1 MRLPTGENMVTQ
13 QRDHATPLRLTQYAA
28 EAKKTFGM
36 PPPGRILVRSRVASR
51 SPCAE
56 KVVRLMPADI
66 AEALARRLTLSRE
79 RVLQVCSL
87 LDAGLHAAFIA
98 HYRKGATG
106 GMDEATL
113 QRLIEARR
121 ELLDVENLRQRV
133 GRQIAQAGVVDEC
146 GQPGPYRE
154 LREEIQAATETAVL
168 EDIDRPF
175 KPRRRTAGLVAYERG
190 LGGLADY
197 AWKRQPEGPDLPV
210 KAAEFVNPDKE
221 VRSPQESLAGASHI
235 LAERIAEDFHLRHA
249 VRRFVW
255 DRGILKCRQAKQG
268 GKGAAEFKGYFQ
280 FQEAVNR
287 LPPHRILAIN
297 RGERSKALKVT
308 LEVPMDDLKKMA
320 CDEVM
325 PVEPDAGASGYVRT
339 CAPRSSDAGS
349 DERKAFALKNP
360 HLPEHRFRPFLEAVV
375 ADALER
381 LVLPTVEREVRR
393 DLTDRAEAHAID
405 VFAANMRSLLMAR
418 PVRGKRVLAIQPGYR
433 TGCKVA
439 VLDAAGALVGETII
453 YPLEPQDKWDE
464 GKAALLAEIQRHAVQ
479 TIAIGNGT
487 GCREVEQL
495 VSEAIEQS
503 GLDLQYAVV
512 SEAGAAVYADSDL
525 ARQEFPNLDAAIRA
539 TVSIGRRLQD
549 PLAEMVKIDPRAIG
563 VGLYQHDVNQQRLK
577 GALEEVMVSCVAAV
591 GADAHT
597 AAPAMLRYVPG
608 LRPEHVQALCA
619 RRARSPLAF
628 RADLRTLPGWDEPT
642 FVAAAGFLRV
652 HGDNALDATRV
663 HPESYAAAERL
674 LEKVGHR
681 LQDLKAPASAQ
692 AVRQHLT
699 GIALEPLAAELNLPL
714 PDLAELVG
722 ALQKPDA
729 DPRQQHHGPI
739 FRNKIR
745 RIEDLAPG
753 MWVKGTVRN
762 VVDFGAFVDIG
773 LKEDGLIHISQ
784 FSKRY
789 VRNPLKFLHV
799 GDVVDARIVSIDTG
813 KHRIALT
820 LISEE
825 PKKGGAPPAAGPEGQ
840 AAARPARPR
849 RTGPARRGPRPAP
862 AAPSA
867 EGGPSAPAHGAP
879 APAPQRRAA
888 PGQGAGGR
896 RPPRAPQRGEGA
908 PAQGAGDRF
917 RRGRRPTRTGP
928 PRIIISKSQAD
939 LKDRGADEK
948 GRPKIRW
955 AQYESDPNEEEW
967 VDEEAESPAEGETTA
982 QGETTQAQAESPAET
997 SAPPAPAETPQP
1009 AAETP
1014 QPAAPAADFQPDA
1027 EAAGHVRTYP
1037 AAPAAGSTPSPQAA
1051 DPTDPPQ
1058 ADPAPPQSGAPPNH
1072 NV

>member
-1 MRLPTGENMVTQ
+1 
-13 QRDHATPLRLTQYAA
+13 
-28 EAKKTFGM
+28 
-36 PPPGRILVRSRVASR
+36 
-51 SPCAE
+51 
-56 KVVRLMPADI
+56 MPADI

-87 LDAGLHAAFIA
+87 LDAGLHASFIA

-106 GMDEATL
+106 GMDEAAL

-121 ELLDVENLRQRV
+121 ELKDLEELRQRV
-133 GRQIAQAGVVDEC
+133 CRQLIQGGMIDNIGNPGVYE
-146 GQPGPYRE
+146 E
-154 LREEIQAATETAVL
+154 LQQKIDAATEPEFL
-168 EDIDRPF
+168 EDVLRPHRP
-175 KPRRRTAGLVAYERG
+175 KRRTAGQVAFERG
-190 LGGLADY
+190 LYGLASY
-197 AWKRQPEGPDLPV
+197 AWERQPQGPDLPA
-210 KAAEFVNPDKE
+210 KAAEFVNLDKG
-221 VRSPQESLAGASHI
+221 VCSPEEALAGAAHY
-235 LAERIAEDFHLRHA
+235 LAEQFADHYDLRQM
-249 VRRFVW
+249 VRHFIW
-255 DRGILKCRQAKQG
+255 EKGILKCRQAKQG

-308 LEVPMDDLKKMA
+308 VEVPLDELKTKAVDLLMPREDRQWHY
-320 CDEVM
+320 CDYEN
-325 PVEPDAGASGYVRT
+325 ASF
-339 CAPRSSDAGS
+339 
-349 DERKAFALKNP
+349 KLKDP
-360 HLPEHRFRPFLEAVV
+360 HLPDYRFRSFLETVA

-393 DLTDRAEAHAID
+393 NLTDRAEAHAID
-405 VFAANMRSLLMAR
+405 VFAANVRSLLMTR
-418 PVRGKRVLAIQPGYR
+418 PAGGKRVLAIQPGYR

-439 VLDAAGALVGETII
+439 VLDAAGALVGETIL
-453 YPLEPQDKWDE
+453 YPLEPQKKWDE

-479 TIAIGNGT
+479 VIAIGNGT
-487 GCREVEQL
+487 GCREIEQL

-503 GLDLQYAVV
+503 GLDLPYAVV
-512 SEAGAAVYADSDL
+512 SEAGAAIYADSDL

-577 GALEEVMVSCVAAV
+577 RALEEVMVSCVAAV
-591 GADAHT
+591 GADANT
-597 AAPAMLRYVPG
+597 ASPAMLRYVPG

-619 RRARSPLAF
+619 RRAQSPLAS

-642 FVAAAGFLRV
+642 FVTAAGFLRV
-652 HGDNALDATRV
+652 HGSNPLDATRV
-663 HPESYAAAERL
+663 HPEHYAAAERL

-681 LQDLKAPASAQ
+681 LQDLKAPESAQ

-699 GIALEPLAAELNLPL
+699 GIALEPLAADLNLPL

-739 FRNKIR
+739 FRNKMR

-825 PKKGGAPPAAGPEGQ
+825 PKKGEAPPAGPGGQ

-849 RTGPARRGPRPAP
+849 PRTDRRGPRPATAP
-862 AAPSA
+862 ASA

-888 PGQGAGGR
+888 PGQGAAGR

-908 PAQGAGDRF
+908 PTQGAGDRL
-917 RRGRRPTRTGP
+917 RRGRRPARTGP
-928 PRIIISKSQAD
+928 PRIIISKSQAE

-955 AQYESDPNEEEW
+955 AHYESDPNEEEW
-967 VDEEAESPAEGETTA
+967 VEEEAAPAEAKSPAAEPESPAEGETA
-982 QGETTQAQAESPAET
+982 PAKAESPAQA
-997 SAPPAPAETPQP
+997 SPSPAPAET
-1009 AAETP
+1009 A
-1014 QPAAPAADFQPDA
+1014 QPAAPATEPPPTA
-1027 EAAGHVRTYP
+1027 
-1037 AAPAAGSTPSPQAA
+1037 TPV
-1051 DPTDPPQ
+1051 PQ
-1058 ADPAPPQSGAPPNH
+1058 ADPTPPQSDAPPNN

>member
-1 MRLPTGENMVTQ
+1 
-13 QRDHATPLRLTQYAA
+13 
-28 EAKKTFGM
+28 
-36 PPPGRILVRSRVASR
+36 
-51 SPCAE
+51 
-56 KVVRLMPADI
+56 MPADI

-168 EDIDRPF
+168 EDIGRPF

-221 VRSPQESLAGASHI
+221 VRSPQEALAGASHI
-235 LAERIAEDFHLRHA
+235 LAERVAEDFHLRHA

-255 DRGILKCRQAKQG
+255 DRGILKCQQAKQG

-280 FQEAVNR
+280 FQETVNR

-308 LEVPMDDLKKMA
+308 LSVPVDDLKKMA
-320 CDEVM
+320 CD
-325 PVEPDAGASGYVRT
+325 SGL
-339 CAPRSSDAGS
+339 PREDRRVVPC
-349 DERKAFALKNP
+349 DYERKAFALKDP

-375 ADALER
+375 ADALDR

-393 DLTDRAEAHAID
+393 DLTDRAETHAID
-405 VFAANMRSLLMAR
+405 VFAANMRSLLMSR

-439 VLDAAGALVGETII
+439 VLDAAGALVGETLI

-479 TIAIGNGT
+479 VIAIGNGT

-597 AAPAMLRYVPG
+597 ASPAMLRYVPG

-619 RRARSPLAF
+619 RRAQSPLAS

-681 LQDLKAPASAQ
+681 LQDLKDPASAQ

-699 GIALEPLAAELNLPL
+699 GIALEPLGAELNLPL

-773 LKEDGLIHISQ
+773 LEEDGLIHISQ

-825 PKKGGAPPAAGPEGQ
+825 PKKGGAPPALARPRPVPGQAAGPEGQ

-849 RTGPARRGPRPAP
+849 RSGPARRGPRPAT

-867 EGGPSAPAHGAP
+867 EGGPSAPPHGAP

-888 PGQGAGGR
+888 PRTGDR

-908 PAQGAGDRF
+908 PTQGEGDRF

-928 PRIIISKSQAD
+928 PRIIISKSQAE

-967 VDEEAESPAEGETTA
+967 VEEEAEAPAE
-982 QGETTQAQAESPAET
+982 GETTQAQAESPAET
-997 SAPPAPAETPQP
+997 GAPPAPAETPQP

-1014 QPAAPAADFQPDA
+1014 QPAAPAADQP
-1027 EAAGHVRTYP
+1027 P
-1037 AAPAAGSTPSPQAA
+1037 AATSAPQAEPSPQAA

-1058 ADPAPPQSGAPPNH
+1058 ADPAPPQSGAPLNN